1 MAPQSEPRYES
12 APESVIDKAPASGDE
27 TASKTD
33 EKTLDV
39 NEEEQAREESV
50 PVGNHGEEDV
60 EYPSG
65 PKLILIIVSLC
76 LSVFLVALDQ
86 TIIAPA
92 LGKITDDFQSITD
105 IGWYGAA
112 YLLTTTSL
120 QPSYGKIYRYFS
132 VKYTFLTAVFIFEA
146 GSLLCAL
153 APTSKAFIIGRALAG
168 VGTAGLFSGAVV
180 ILSYTLP
187 LRRRPA
193 AFGLIGAMW
202 GLASVAGP
210 LLGGVFTDHAT
221 WRWCFY
227 VNLPIGGVAMGFIF
241 LFLKIGRAN
250 NPEQLTLVQR
260 ILKLDLLG
268 AGIFIPAIVC
278 LLLAL
283 EWGGTEYPWNSS
295 RIIGLFVGFGLMI
308 IVFIGIQIWKGDDG
322 TLPPRLFKNRNVL
335 CAMLFAFFFGAGF
348 FPLVYYLCESLRF
361 HIDTVERSA
370 NERTHHSHLL
380 PGYLWRLGSRG
391 WVEAAASLYILRH
404 YLGGLRRTGYPHRLL
419 QPRCAALHAS
429 LRHRLGL
436 DHNVWH

>member
-1 MAPQSEPRYES
+1 M
-12 APESVIDKAPASGDE
+12 DKVPASGDE

-33 EKTLDV
+33 EKTLDID
-39 NEEEQAREESV
+39 EQEKVREEPV
-50 PVGNHGEEDV
+50 PLGNRGEEDV
-60 EYPSG
+60 VYPSG

-153 APTSKAFIIGRALAG
+153 APTSTAFIIGRALAG
-168 VGTAGLFSGAVV
+168 MGTAGLFSGAVV

-227 VNLPIGGVAMGFIF
+227 VNLPIGGVAMGAIL
-241 LFLKIGRAN
+241 LFLKIDRAD
-250 NPEQLTLVQR
+250 NPEQLTLAQR

-283 EWGGTEYPWNSS
+283 EWGGTQYPWNSS

-348 FPLVYYLCESLRF
+348 FPLVYYLCE
-361 HIDTVERSA
+361 
-370 NERTHHSHLL
+370 LL
-380 PGYLWRLGSRG
+380 PFPTDTAARG
-391 WVEAAASLYILRH
+391 
-404 YLGGLRRTGYPHRLL
+404 
-419 QPRCAALHAS
+419 C
-429 LRHRLGL
+429 
-436 DHNVWH
+436 